1 MEGGDSPSGS
11 RSITHGTYTWTD
23 IENASRRDLV
33 ELKEKYPFNSL
44 NLDDSISQVQPT
56 KIDVHQDHL
65 FILLRFPYFDDHE
78 KALRPSQ
85 VSLFFSK
92 DYLVTIHDGRFRP
105 LSDVF
110 QACAA
115 DPQERSALMGKSPGY
130 LLYAI
135 IQRLLNGLIQIED
148 NLMRTLDDI
157 EDKVFDESV
166 ATVPEITK
174 LRREIAFLVRT
185 VTPLRRTIIE
195 LGTRVPSYD
204 SNAIS
209 AYFSDL
215 KDGVETAQETLGE
228 AKETIEIF
236 KDTDFTLNTQ
246 KTNKAI
252 AYLTIVFT
260 LTIPASVVAS
270 FYGMNVPLPG
280 GIETGAW
287 TFFGAYTTLILLLL
301 VSIVPAVL
309 MVLYFRKVRWL

>member
-1 MEGGDSPSGS
+1 
-11 RSITHGTYTWTD
+11 
-23 IENASRRDLV
+23 
-33 ELKEKYPFNSL
+33 
-44 NLDDSISQVQPT
+44 
-56 KIDVHQDHL
+56 
-65 FILLRFPYFDDHE
+65 
-78 KALRPSQ
+78 
-85 VSLFFSK
+85 
-92 DYLVTIHDGRFRP
+92 
-105 LSDVF
+105 
-110 QACAA
+110 
-115 DPQERSALMGKSPGY
+115 MGKSPGY

-301 VSIVPAVL
+301 VSIVPAAL